1 MCVPVAVPHTLRH
14 SPYRVQLRD
23 RPCGVDGSAS
33 LFIPFFCAILPPSP
47 AMGVRRSGRG
57 VAASR
62 PAFVPYP
69 LAATTRGWSAALGDG
84 LPCRSRGRPFLAP
97 PAVGP
102 RPWLTPRARPP
113 PLAMA
118 APGAPG
124 AADDGASPSWSVPPG
139 PSAAGATSGDG
150 VSGGGPSSSTTAAAA
165 TGNDVGGSAVVG
177 ASAAVAAA
185 AATAAASGEPA
196 TTSLRS
202 RLIYLARALRVA
214 VDSEQYGTAAAVAA
228 EVARIRRADPSLS
241 AMDDLAVA
249 VAGEDFGAAAAA
261 ATRLRRAV
269 TVAPAS
275 VTTPPGVVVVDGGGP
290 GDGVVSAAADATATP
305 AADSWG
311 GGHLT
316 NRLLTLSP
324 ADSDGRMCLAT
335 VAPDG
340 SNGLSLELE
349 SGGGLLLQP
358 TWSPDGMYVA
368 VADVRLPLSGTR
380 REGGG
385 ALASAAAYVVIL
397 SALDGT
403 EVRRVRVSP
412 PPFYF
417 QWSADGSLLTFLHN
431 EPVLPSSAEPGGGG
445 GLPSSP
451 PRRSRRVRASV
462 VSTAPGADTDA
473 VPFAGGHPLYYAM
486 SPEGGKALV
495 YAGDDRKV
503 AVYDLAEGPGGGA
516 GVGGV
521 PPPRVLSTSS
531 GALATPQWLPRPHRQ
546 AAAVGY
552 AAEAASTVP
561 SAEDDEPLVLLLED
575 ERPADAGAGGGVA
588 SDTFSAGSPPQALVL
603 MSATDPSRRR
613 VLGRFWGHVRY
624 TVAPG
629 GGRLAVLVTNPLSG
643 REELSVIEGP
653 FTLDPPGAAGGG
665 VDAHGGARGGAAIP
679 ADAILSNP
687 ANRAVAFFWSPD
699 GRRLLFL
706 TTPRNGG
713 GGGGGMGGA
722 PRSALYAWAVFDAV
736 TGRVARFVR
745 HRLPTVGPLLLSFF
759 DQHARSTTFW
769 APDSASFV
777 YAAIPVQE
785 GEEAA
790 VGEAADAAG
799 AAAAPPADAVSDSE
813 ARWLRGSGGSGGA
826 ASVGGSSSPLP
837 PMRSAAAPAAFV
849 QTLPAALMDATLP
862 RADLIDTVEPPRR
875 VADGVQYTSW
885 SPC

>member
-1 MCVPVAVPHTLRH
+1 MR
-14 SPYRVQLRD
+14 
-23 RPCGVDGSAS
+23 
-33 LFIPFFCAILPPSP
+33 
-47 AMGVRRSGRG
+47 
-57 VAASR
+57 
-62 PAFVPYP
+62 
-69 LAATTRGWSAALGDG
+69 
-84 LPCRSRGRPFLAP
+84 
-97 PAVGP
+97 
-102 RPWLTPRARPP
+102 
-113 PLAMA
+113 
-118 APGAPG
+118 
-124 AADDGASPSWSVPPG
+124 
-139 PSAAGATSGDG
+139 
-150 VSGGGPSSSTTAAAA
+150 
-165 TGNDVGGSAVVG
+165 
-177 ASAAVAAA
+177 
-185 AATAAASGEPA
+185 
-196 TTSLRS
+196 
-202 RLIYLARALRVA
+202 
-214 VDSEQYGTAAAVAA
+214 
-228 EVARIRRADPSLS
+228 
-241 AMDDLAVA
+241 
-249 VAGEDFGAAAAA
+249 
-261 ATRLRRAV
+261 
-269 TVAPAS
+269 
-275 VTTPPGVVVVDGGGP
+275 
-290 GDGVVSAAADATATP
+290 
-305 AADSWG
+305 
-311 GGHLT
+311 
-316 NRLLTLSP
+316 
-324 ADSDGRMCLAT
+324 LAT

-358 TWSPDGMYVA
+358 TWSPDGAYVA
-368 VADVRLPLSGTR
+368 VADVRLPMLGTKR
-380 REGGG
+380 DGGG

-431 EPVLPSSAEPGGGG
+431 EPVLPSSAEAGGG

-462 VSTAPGADTDA
+462 VSAAPGADTDA

-503 AVYDLAEGPGGGA
+503 SVYDLAAGPVGGA

-521 PPPRVLSTSS
+521 PSPQVLSRSS

-546 AAAVGY
+546 ATAVGS
-552 AAEAASTVP
+552 AAESAVSVAA
-561 SAEDDEPLVLLLED
+561 ADDDEPLVLLLED
-575 ERPADAGAGGGVA
+575 VRPVDVGAGGRGA

-624 TVAPG
+624 AVAPG

-653 FTLDPPGAAGGG
+653 FTLDPPGGAGGG
-665 VDAHGGARGGAAIP
+665 VDAYGGARGGAAIP

-706 TTPRNGG
+706 TTPRNGAG
-713 GGGGGMGGA
+713 GNGGVIGGA
-722 PRSALYAWAVFDAV
+722 ARNALYAWAVFDAV

-777 YAAIPVQE
+777 YAGIPVEE

-790 VGEAADAAG
+790 VGEAAGNAG
-799 AAAAPPADAVSDSE
+799 AATPAPAGAVSDSE
-813 ARWLRGSGGSGGA
+813 ARWLRGSGGSGGTSSA
-826 ASVGGSSSPLP
+826 GGASAPLP

-862 RADLIDTVEPPRR
+862 RADLVDAVEPPRR